1 MDDDI
6 LTAEDSLRLNVLMT
20 QAEAVRID
28 ESARR
33 VIGLVGEREM
43 RVELHV
49 QGRED
54 AYLQAVR
61 RLIATLVTGHAG
73 GFPVYIRRWLRGGH
87 LENLRIHDLLRLG
100 EPEAALAAAS
110 VPALDTVIARR
121 LWWALP
127 EAPVA
132 RALLANAS
140 VTDADLR
147 AELAGYLADH
157 LPFEQVSDAIVET
170 LRLIAPPDVLDATRR
185 SRLWRRGDADIAY
198 RVGFLVA
205 CPEAL
210 PEPPAAREEAA
221 ALRAA
226 LAPAADSGNEAAIA
240 LRRLL
245 AVPGQAFL
253 RGCAD
258 VLANPQQRLLIS
270 ATLNALGRYCT
281 AVSQPGTL
289 CTDLAEVAARTERSC
304 ADPDGPAG
312 RLLAA
317 VPQCVP
323 QVRAM
328 LTLGAI
334 HEGLCYAVFARS
346 TAVGSQLRGKLA
358 VVLDPIAA
366 EVAVL
371 AGRPPEPPRRRR
383 RVSPNR

>member
-1 MDDDI
+1 
-6 LTAEDSLRLNVLMT
+6 
-20 QAEAVRID
+20 
-28 ESARR
+28 
-33 VIGLVGEREM
+33 
-43 RVELHV
+43 V
-49 QGRED
+49 Q
-54 AYLQAVR
+54 
-61 RLIATLVTGHAG
+61 
-73 GFPVYIRRWLRGGH
+73 
-87 LENLRIHDLLRLG
+87 
-100 EPEAALAAAS
+100 AAAS
-110 VPALDTVIARR
+110 VPTLDEVVARR

-132 RALLANAS
+132 RALLGNTS

-185 SRLWRRGDADIAY
+185 SRLWRRGDVDIAY

-205 CPEAL
+205 CPETL
-210 PEPPAAREEAA
+210 PEPPATRDEAV
-221 ALRAA
+221 ALGAA
-226 LAPAADSGNEAAIA
+226 LAPMAESGNQPAIA

-270 ATLNALGRYCT
+270 ATLNALGRFCAA
-281 AVSQPGTL
+281 AVPSGAI
-289 CTDLAEVAARTERSC
+289 CADLAEVATRTDRTC
-304 ADPDGPAG
+304 AEPDGPVG

-317 VPQCVP
+317 VPQCAP
-323 QVRAM
+323 QLRAM

-358 VVLDPIAA
+358 GVLDPIAA

-371 AGRPPEPPRRRR
+371 VGTSPEPPRRRR
-383 RVSPNR
+383 RVSPKR